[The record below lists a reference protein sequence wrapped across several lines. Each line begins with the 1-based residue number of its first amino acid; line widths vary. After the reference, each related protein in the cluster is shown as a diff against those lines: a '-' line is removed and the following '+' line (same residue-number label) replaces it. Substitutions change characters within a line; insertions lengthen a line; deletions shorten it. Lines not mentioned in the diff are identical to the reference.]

1 MSDRP
6 WGLGRRAVFDQG
18 LLCVPAEVKEVF
30 ISGCPAPKA
39 MERKDLLVYEW
50 HGARLAAPCVFVI
63 CEGETCYWVVVVTS
77 RLVGA
82 QILCSNQTAVAS
94 DLYRIAETR

>member
-1 MSDRP
+1 M
-6 WGLGRRAVFDQG
+6 
-18 LLCVPAEVKEVF
+18 
-30 ISGCPAPKA
+30 
-39 MERKDLLVYEW
+39 YEW

-63 CEGETCYWVVVVTS
+63 CEGETCHWVVVVVVTS

-82 QILCSNQTAVAS
+82 QILSSNQTAVAS